1 MNQSRRNLLAL
12 AVLLATAA
20 TVYAQKNCP
29 GGVCVRPGGGSGAAS
44 AVGSADYA
52 WHQHPEDTDSWCLFR
67 GTRQIGAYR
76 TSARTY
82 WPITGDAFSGPAQPP
97 IDPPA
102 KAGVGDRAGDRAGV
116 GEVKPPEI
124 AAGETI
130 AHEHAADGR
139 DLYFGVDADKIS
151 PRKTYSVNGR
161 HVSEGDAYESLRDP
175 WESSGADIPDDAD
188 RLAVTVIGTK
198 AEQDQV
204 RQAIASTP
212 DLLALRPQVVEQY
225 YSPDDPM
232 VSPEYGFPRGNPAI
246 LVQDTNGAVLCR
258 ADSFTGAADLLAMVG
273 EVRRRK
279 PNYDPAK
286 DPKPGKGGDGPN
298 ILMLAGIL
306 AAAVIAAGRQP

>member
-1 MNQSRRNLLAL
+1 MNQSRRNLLAV
-12 AVLLATAA
+12 AVLLGTASV
-20 TVYAQKNCP
+20 VYAQKNCP
-29 GGVCVRPGGGSGAAS
+29 GGVCVRPGGSSAVGSG
-44 AVGSADYA
+44 VGSADYA

-67 GTRQIGAYR
+67 GRTQIGAYR
-76 TSARTY
+76 TSKATY
-82 WPITGDAFSGPAQPP
+82 WPILGNAFGDPVQSP

-102 KAGVGDRAGDRAGV
+102 KAGVGDRAGV
-116 GEVKPPEI
+116 GEVKPPEV
-124 AAGETI
+124 AAGETV
-130 AHEHAADGR
+130 AHEHGSDGR
-139 DLYFGVDADKIS
+139 DVYFGVDADKIE
-151 PRKTYSVNGR
+151 PRKTYSINGR

-175 WESSGADIPDDAD
+175 WESSGADIPDDGD

-232 VSPEYGFPRGNPAI
+232 VGVDLGFPRGNPAI
-246 LVQDTNGAVLCR
+246 LVQDPSGAVLCR

-273 EVRRRK
+273 EVRKRR
-279 PNYDPAK
+279 PNYDPSK
-286 DPKPGKGGDGPN
+286 DPKPGKGSDGPN